1 MFEETG
7 KRVLNLIKELYLGNF
22 ISEMTK
28 KWLYQTPTPPRIPIF
43 YTLTKIHKPTPVG
56 RRIKLSCFVDK
67 ILQAIVRQQKSY
79 LKDTTDFI
87 NLIEKTKLPKGV
99 TIVSMD
105 VTSLYTNIPREEGI
119 RINIVCTANEPFYS
133 DTPPIPKRLLEK
145 ALRLILQENSFQ
157 FNKRN
162 YWQTH
167 RTAIA

>member
-28 KWLYQTPTPPRIPIF
+28 KMALSNTNSTSNTAILHLDQNSQT
-43 YTLTKIHKPTPVG
+43 YTSRKTNKA
-56 RRIKLSCFVDK
+56 
-67 ILQAIVRQQKSY
+67 IL
-79 LKDTTDFI
+79 
-87 NLIEKTKLPKGV
+87 TKLPKGV

-133 DTPPIPKRLLEK
+133 DTPPIPKRLLGK

-162 YWQTH
+162 YLQTH
-167 RTAIA
+167 GTVIA